1 MFHRRL
7 PCYFVSLKCRSAD
20 CLKVMMKVSTFGY
33 NLKATGASLGHW
45 QILVGDVFAYLLE
58 EFFATQCFENTS
70 SVKNKSDVAGND
82 KNQWMKTSI
91 YR

>member
-1 MFHRRL
+1 
-7 PCYFVSLKCRSAD
+7 
-20 CLKVMMKVSTFGY
+20 
-33 NLKATGASLGHW
+33 LGHW
-45 QILVGDVFAYLLE
+45 QILVGDVVAYLLE

-82 KNQWMKTSI
+82 KNQ